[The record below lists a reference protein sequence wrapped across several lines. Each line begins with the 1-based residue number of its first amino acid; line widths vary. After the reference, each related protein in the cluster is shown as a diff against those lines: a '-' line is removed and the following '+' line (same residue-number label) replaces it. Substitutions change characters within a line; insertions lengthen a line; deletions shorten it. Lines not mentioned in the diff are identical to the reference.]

1 MKASETK
8 DGEDADYEYGG
19 FGDEKGDDE
28 ENPEVTGATGRSIKI
43 KAKSLAA
50 VVQPTIV
57 KVEPTNSEDYVAP
70 TSIKKRG
77 IRLGNLPE
85 AVQTAFKDKFI
96 PAIIEFTG
104 CLIAWTSPNVN
115 ELEQTWE
122 DVMPEDIC
130 QRFTEFNTGKV
141 IETLTQDRLNSW
153 RNSIG
158 KAALKAIEQ
167 LFQRE
172 GLSTPEERRCYVKEQ
187 TTGDYKSHPY
197 YYSHAVEMNG
207 KTMYAGPFQSFII
220 SKTFS
225 EHLKAIAKVTA
236 DQRLSERPTGAMV
249 LSILA
254 VHRAFTFYSS
264 GNEVI
269 PSGVDGHFASA
280 IWGDRDV
287 TLEGKVVRFETTTN
301 LHSHFA
307 VNPIKNI
314 NRCSAAQWDR
324 IIQSAEKHLLKP
336 VSKPK
341 LNKKSTASE
350 PPTPDPAEDWELP
363 DIDPDELLA
372 QAKHAIPS
380 EIAASAQDDGE
391 NDSRDVEMS
400 ALNENAE
407 SEEGREDEG
416 SEGSGDD
423 EVVTGL

>member
-1 MKASETK
+1 
-8 DGEDADYEYGG
+8 
-19 FGDEKGDDE
+19 
-28 ENPEVTGATGRSIKI
+28 
-43 KAKSLAA
+43 
-50 VVQPTIV
+50 
-57 KVEPTNSEDYVAP
+57 
-70 TSIKKRG
+70 
-77 IRLGNLPE
+77 
-85 AVQTAFKDKFI
+85 
-96 PAIIEFTG
+96 
-104 CLIAWTSPNVN
+104 
-115 ELEQTWE
+115 
-122 DVMPEDIC
+122 MPEDIC

-141 IETLTQDRLNSW
+141 IKTLTQDRLNSW

-172 GLSTPEERRCYVKEQ
+172 GLSTPEERQCYVKEQ

-207 KTMYAGPFQSFII
+207 KTMYASFII

-269 PSGVDGHFASA
+269 PSGVDGHFSSA

-307 VNPIKNI
+307 
-314 NRCSAAQWDR
+314 WDR

-407 SEEGREDEG
+407 SKEGREDEG